1 METPSIIH
9 HQCGTPLKNVVHN
22 LRLWRYW
29 WFCSGCP
36 DRRAGGGW
44 WNVIWH
50 EVFTLQECLVFYG
63 SVVCVGLTWDGRF
76 LNIDRVL
83 LCVCVC
89 VSHSHPE
96 RGSTCVSW
104 VLRPAC
110 FDIDN
115 FLTGVC
121 VIGLVYWNGQL
132 IHTCWKATRLLEA
145 SRRHEEP
152 WATLRSD
159 IQHTGQE
166 GEYPTQV

>member
-1 METPSIIH
+1 MLCIIY
-9 HQCGTPLKNVVHN
+9 V
-22 LRLWRYW
+22 
-29 WFCSGCP
+29 SG
-36 DRRAGGGW
+36 DIGGSVLGALTGELGVDDGMLFGMRFLPCRSVW
-44 WNVIWH
+44 SFMAQWCVWVWH
-50 EVFTLQECLVFYG
+50 EMEDFWTSIGFYC
-63 SVVCVGLTWDGRF
+63 VCV
-76 LNIDRVL
+76 
-83 LCVCVC
+83 CVCVC

-132 IHTCWKATRLLEA
+132 SHTCWTATRLLEA

>member
-1 METPSIIH
+1 MFGLLWLSGV
-9 HQCGTPLKNVVHN
+9 CGFDMN
-22 LRLWRYW
+22 
-29 WFCSGCP
+29 
-36 DRRAGGGW
+36 
-44 WNVIWH
+44 
-50 EVFTLQECLVFYG
+50 
-63 SVVCVGLTWDGRF
+63 GRF

-83 LCVCVC
+83 LCVC

-132 IHTCWKATRLLEA
+132 SHTCWTATRLLEA

-152 WATLRSD
+152 
-159 IQHTGQE
+159 
-166 GEYPTQV
+166 